1 MNSQDGPESW
11 FGAADYGMDTGP
23 SAVAIVDLAL
33 KFILPTSVVDVGCGT
48 GVFLKEFET
57 RGVDTILGLDG
68 PAAAAV
74 FRPEVSKFKSVDLTE
89 PVNLSRRFEL
99 AMCLEVA
106 EHLPAESADILVE
119 TLTNLAPVVMFSAAH
134 PGQGGQDHVTE
145 RWPAYWY
152 RRFAQ
157 HGYGVLDILRGPLSD
172 DPGVLDCYRRNI
184 VFYVESSR
192 SLAILVRAEESD
204 VPDAF
209 VLAHQDGITTD
220 LLHQPW
226 RVLVRTLVRKLRRR
240 VWRRAR

>member
-1 MNSQDGPESW
+1 M
-11 FGAADYGMDTGP
+11 
-23 SAVAIVDLAL
+23 SAVARVSSSRNLRLGVSTRFWDLTVRL
-33 KFILPTSVVDVGCGT
+33 RRRSF
-48 GVFLKEFET
+48 
-57 RGVDTILGLDG
+57 G
-68 PAAAAV
+68 P
-74 FRPEVSKFKSVDLTE
+74 RCPSSNRLLRLTE

-134 PGQGGQDHVTE
+134 PGQGGQDHVNE